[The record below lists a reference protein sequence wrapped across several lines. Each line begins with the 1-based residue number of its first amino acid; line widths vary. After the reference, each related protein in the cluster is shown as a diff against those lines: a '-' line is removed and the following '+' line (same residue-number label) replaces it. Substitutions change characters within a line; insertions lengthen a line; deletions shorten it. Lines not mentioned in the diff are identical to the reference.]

1 MYAVVQQRE
10 QVVGNNA
17 FESVTICEAQAYPQ
31 AIELGAAQKSLAF
44 GLKVVR
50 KLPYKID
57 SADFSQRNL
66 LVLAVWGKDVDRVSL
81 AESRWTEIAT
91 EGLLVQ
97 QFDNDFLVRRGW
109 GSGLQRIRT

>member
-1 MYAVVQQRE
+1 MYAVVQQGE
-10 QVVGNNA
+10 KIVGDNA
-17 FESVTICEAQAYPQ
+17 FERVSIRETQAYPQ

-44 GLKVVR
+44 GLKIVR

-66 LVLAVWGKDVDRVSL
+66 LMLAIWRKDVDRISF
-81 AESRWTEIAT
+81 AESSWTQIAA

>member
-1 MYAVVQQRE
+1 LYAVVQQGE
-10 QVVGNNA
+10 KIIGNNA
-17 FESVTICEAQAYPQ
+17 FESVPIREAQADPE

-57 SADFSQRNL
+57 SADFSQWNL
-66 LVLAVWGKDVDRVSL
+66 LMLTIWSEDVNRVSL
-81 AESRWTEIAT
+81 PESSWTEIAAN
-91 EGLLVQ
+91 GLLVQ
-97 QFDNDFLVRRGW
+97 EFDNDFLVRRGW